1 MYLGGFYLKDK
12 PQSLGAKEE
21 EDIENMIRN
30 LNQENN
36 DDNSSQNREE
46 NDEEGMSVH
55 LEGLEDS
62 DLASKTTA
70 TEEEKKVSDVDSDE
84 DDQ

>member
-1 MYLGGFYLKDK
+1 LKDK
-12 PQSLGAKEE
+12 PQALGAKEE

-30 LNQENN
+30 LNQDAD

-62 DLASKTTA
+62 DLPSSTTA
-70 TEEEKKVSDVDSDE
+70 TEEEKRASDGESDE
-84 DDQ
+84 DNQ